1 VEAWIGS
8 AVVAVVISSLVTVAG
23 WFMALQHERL
33 REAERRQER
42 VEDIQ
47 TALLADIRSSSHR
60 FSGTDLDQNL
70 KDIASRIGRAP
81 PSEPYTPFVPREP
94 GSLLWQSVAGEVH
107 ILPNDVIDA
116 VVVYFS
122 QLETIRLFADD
133 LRADPVRSLD
143 AGRKIS
149 MYEDYINMA
158 KYLVVLATEAEQVLA
173 RSLKLAPYLNTP
185 ASGRS
190 GR

>member
-1 VEAWIGS
+1 
-8 AVVAVVISSLVTVAG
+8 
-23 WFMALQHERL
+23 
-33 REAERRQER
+33 
-42 VEDIQ
+42 
-47 TALLADIRSSSHR
+47 
-60 FSGTDLDQNL
+60 
-70 KDIASRIGRAP
+70 
-81 PSEPYTPFVPREP
+81 VPREP